1 MKKMKITLSSLC
13 LVALTGAVMTSCGAG
28 TLLQTMGSGGT
39 VANIFTSVIGMD
51 KVSEKGLIGT
61 WHYDSPGVAF
71 TSENLLAKAGGEMAA
86 VKIEEKIQPYYQQVG
101 ITSDNTYI
109 IFNEDGT
116 FSAKILGTP
125 LKGTYTFDE
134 AAAKITLKTM
144 LFSTNCYAKREY
156 GGISVLFEAN
166 KLLTL
171 LQTIAAFS
179 GNQNLQAIGD
189 ISKQYDGVRIGFDM
203 TK

>member
-1 MKKMKITLSSLC
+1 MKKIKIATLALIC
-13 LVALTGAVMTSCGAG
+13 LVTISCGNMNQIMDA
-28 TLLQTMGSGGT
+28 MSGKG
-39 VANIFTSVIGMD
+39 AINAITSVIGLD
-51 KVSEKGLIGT
+51 KLSAKGLIGS
-61 WHYDSPGVAF
+61 WRYSRPGCAF

>member
-1 MKKMKITLSSLC
+1 MKKIKIAAMALAC
-13 LVALTGAVMTSCGAG
+13 LVTISCGNMN
-28 TLLQTMGSGGT
+28 QIMGAMSGKG
-39 VANIFTSVIGMD
+39 AINAITSVIGLD
-51 KVSEKGLIGT
+51 KVSAKGLIGS
-61 WHYDSPGVAF
+61 WRYSRPGCAF
-71 TSENLLAKAGGEMAA
+71 MSENLLAKAGGEMAA
-86 VKIEEKIQPYYQQVG
+86 VQIEEKIQPYYQQVG
-101 ITSDNTYI
+101 ITTENTFI
-109 IFNEDGT
+109 TFNEDGS
-116 FSAKILGTP
+116 FSAKVLGTP

-134 AAAKITLKTM
+134 ASAKITLKTL

-156 GGISVLFEAN
+156 GGISILFEAN

-203 TK
+203 IK

>member
-1 MKKMKITLSSLC
+1 MKKIKIAALALAC
-13 LVALTGAVMTSCGAG
+13 LITISCGNMN
-28 TLLQTMGSGGT
+28 QIMGAMSGKG
-39 VANIFTSVIGMD
+39 AINAITSVIGLD
-51 KVSEKGLIGT
+51 KLSAKGLIGS
-61 WHYDSPGVAF
+61 WRYSRPGCAF
-71 TSENLLAKAGGEMAA
+71 TTENLLAKAGGEMAA
-86 VKIEEKIQPYYQQVG
+86 VQIEEKIQPYYQQVG

-109 IFNEDGT
+109 TFNEDGT
-116 FSAKILGTP
+116 FSAKIIGTP

-179 GNQNLQAIGD
+179 GNQNLQAIGN

>member
-1 MKKMKITLSSLC
+1 MKKIKIAALALAC
-13 LVALTGAVMTSCGAG
+13 LVTISCGNMN
-28 TLLQTMGSGGT
+28 QIMGAMSGKG
-39 VANIFTSVIGMD
+39 AINAITSVIGLD
-51 KVSEKGLIGT
+51 KVSAKGLIGS
-61 WHYDSPGVAF
+61 WRYSRPGCAF
-71 TSENLLAKAGGEMAA
+71 MSENLLAKAGGEMAA
-86 VKIEEKIQPYYQQVG
+86 VQIEEKIQPYYQQVG
-101 ITSDNTYI
+101 ITTENTFI
-109 IFNEDGT
+109 TFNEDGS
-116 FSAKILGTP
+116 FSAKVLGTP

-134 AAAKITLKTM
+134 ANAKITLKTL

-156 GGISVLFEAN
+156 GGISILFEAN

-179 GNQNLQAIGD
+179 GNQNLQAISD

>member
-1 MKKMKITLSSLC
+1 MKKIKIATLALIC
-13 LVALTGAVMTSCGAG
+13 LVTISCGNMN
-28 TLLQTMGSGGT
+28 QIMGAMSGKG
-39 VANIFTSVIGMD
+39 AINAITSVIGLD
-51 KVSEKGLIGT
+51 KLSAKGLIGS
-61 WHYDSPGVAF
+61 WRYSRPGCAF

-101 ITSDNTYI
+101 ITTENTFI
-109 IFNEDGT
+109 TFNEDGS
-116 FSAKILGTP
+116 FSAKVLGTP

-134 AAAKITLKTM
+134 ASAKITLKTL